1 MLGHT
6 DSVGWSSTW
15 GTVASRSDSTWS
27 PAPFP
32 FVSVRNVQKEDRT
45 SMAEEY
51 NEYKHIKAK
60 LRLLEVLISKRDT
73 DSKSVWGGSP
83 TRAKGAGDA
92 GWMCPPPPL
101 ADSSS
106 AETGRQPW
114 SWTYKESS
122 SPASGPLGS
131 SPVSTACL
139 GHRLGGRSPPAP
151 TQEVC
156 KGKSRSPFTRALAD
170 THGRCSGSFADNWQR
185 QITALRHTH
194 LQRGYTLLFSG
205 RSLFPVGL
213 WQKPAQDF
221 TLESELAVHVPCRC
235 PGEHGLSLD
244 PVKWEPALEP
254 YLLPRPSSWPFH
266 RAAPFPTRVNR
277 FPFRS
282 QVDGSRVCPEW
293 PCSPLF
299 DRVFL
304 HDVLSW

>member
-1 MLGHT
+1 MGIPITNQKCNGSLGEVYRSEKAL
-6 DSVGWSSTW
+6 SVSRGLQRTETCSMNSYVAAAERKFLHFLVFPIILQDARLTLKLSCMVPSGDTVFHCLSKPSSSLDTKWCLATLILWGDQLHISTWWSFTW
-15 GTVASRSDSTWS
+15 GTVPSGRDSTWS

-83 TRAKGAGDA
+83 TRAKGAGGA

-122 SPASGPLGS
+122 SSASGPLGS

-139 GHRLGGRSPPAP
+139 GNCLDGRSAPAP
-151 TQEVC
+151 M
-156 KGKSRSPFTRALAD
+156 
-170 THGRCSGSFADNWQR
+170 
-185 QITALRHTH
+185 
-194 LQRGYTLLFSG
+194 
-205 RSLFPVGL
+205 
-213 WQKPAQDF
+213 
-221 TLESELAVHVPCRC
+221 
-235 PGEHGLSLD
+235 
-244 PVKWEPALEP
+244 
-254 YLLPRPSSWPFH
+254 
-266 RAAPFPTRVNR
+266 
-277 FPFRS
+277 
-282 QVDGSRVCPEW
+282 
-293 PCSPLF
+293 
-299 DRVFL
+299 
-304 HDVLSW
+304 